1 VADVIEIA
9 KKLIACPSVT
19 PVDAGAQVYLAE
31 ILTAAGFECHH
42 VQFEDV
48 PNLFARIGTDGPHVC
63 YAGHTD
69 VVPPGP
75 VEKWTYGPFNP
86 HIENGALYG
95 RGAADMKGSVACFAA
110 AAIDF
115 VKTHGAPKGSI
126 SFLITG
132 DEEGASINGTV
143 KVLEWMQERGHI
155 PDVCIVGEPTNP
167 EYIGQEI
174 KIGRRGSLSGVLK
187 AQGKQGHVAYPKL
200 ADNPMPRLIK
210 MLDALASYKFDEGT
224 EFFQPTNLEITSID
238 VGNKADNVIPDS
250 GTARFNIRF
259 SNKWTKN
266 TLSQKIADILD
277 QVGSEFDLTLS
288 GNSESF
294 ITEPG
299 VWSDLVRGAVT
310 EITGKTP
317 AYTTTGGTSDA
328 RFIVKYC
335 PVLEFGPVNATIHK
349 INENVGVKE
358 LEDVTK
364 IYTRILEL
372 YFKLRV

>member
-1 VADVIEIA
+1 MTDVIEIA
-9 KKLIACPSVT
+9 QKLIACPSVT

-42 VQFEDV
+42 VPFEDV
-48 PNLFARIGTDGPHVC
+48 PNLFARIGTGSPHIC

-86 HIENGALYG
+86 HIENGILYG

-115 VKTHGAPKGSI
+115 VKTYGPPKGSI

-132 DEEGASINGTV
+132 DEEGEAVNGTV
-143 KVLEWMQERGHI
+143 KVLEWMKEHVHI

-167 EYIGQEI
+167 EFIGQEI

-187 AQGKQGHVAYPKL
+187 AQGKQGHVAYPQL

-238 VGNKADNVIPDS
+238 VGNTADNVIPDS

-259 SNKWTKN
+259 NSKWTKN
-266 TLSQKIADILD
+266 TVSQKLADILD
-277 QVGSEFDLTLS
+277 KTGSEFDLTLS

-299 VWSDLVRGAVT
+299 AWSELVRGAVQ

-335 PVLEFGPVNATIHK
+335 PVLEFGPVNASIHK
-349 INENVGVKE
+349 INENAGVQE
-358 LEDVTK
+358 LKDVTK
-364 IYTRILEL
+364 IYARILEIF
-372 YFKLRV
+372 FKDRA